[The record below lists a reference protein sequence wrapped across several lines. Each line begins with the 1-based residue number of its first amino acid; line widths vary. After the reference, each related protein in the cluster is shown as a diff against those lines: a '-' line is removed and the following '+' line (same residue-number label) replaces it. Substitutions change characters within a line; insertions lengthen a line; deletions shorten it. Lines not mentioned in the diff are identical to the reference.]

1 LCQSVAEPEKMTPL
15 GTHKRICLFSPAK
28 INLFLHVIGQRLD
41 GYHDLVSLM
50 QMVDFGDEIL
60 FDISPE
66 GILLKGE
73 GASLPPT
80 EKNLVFRA
88 ASLLKRECGVSQGVR
103 IFLKKVIPISAGLG
117 GGSSNAAA
125 TLLGLNLLWNLN
137 LSRGDLIRFGDQLGA
152 DVPFF
157 FQGPLALAL
166 EKGGK
171 LVPLKGGTP
180 LSVLLVNPGI
190 SISTGGVFRSFQAQQ
205 NIHQEKTFPKPESLG
220 LLKKWLTIVQEQF
233 KISDFEKPRF
243 SFPDVLASLRND
255 LESVVFNQYPQV
267 QKIKE
272 DLQAL
277 GTLMTL
283 MSGSGSTV
291 FAIFE
296 NPEKMKRAK
305 KALKTGPGWMVRE
318 TSTLERSPWKKEL
331 SKLRI

>member
-1 LCQSVAEPEKMTPL
+1 MTAL
-15 GTHKRICLFSPAK
+15 ESHKKICLFSPAK
-28 INLFLHVIGQRLD
+28 INLFLHVIGKRPD
-41 GYHDLVSLM
+41 GYHNLVSLM

-66 GILLKGE
+66 DIVLHGE

-80 EKNLVFRA
+80 EENLVYRA
-88 ASLLKRECGVSQGVR
+88 ASLLKRECGVSQGVQ
-103 IFLKKVIPISAGLG
+103 IFLKKVIPVSAGLG

-125 TLLGLNLLWNLN
+125 TLLGLNLLWDLN
-137 LSRGDLIRFGDQLGA
+137 LSRGDLIRVGDQVGA

-171 LVPLKGGTP
+171 LVPLKGASP

-190 SISTGGVFRSFQAQQ
+190 PISTAWVFRSFQSQRNNEMQ
-205 NIHQEKTFPKPESLG
+205 HIDPIPESLG
-220 LLKKWLTIVQEQF
+220 PLKMWLTIVQEQF
-233 KISDFEKPRF
+233 RINDFETPLF

-277 GTLMTL
+277 GALMAL

-291 FAIFE
+291 FGIFE
-296 NPEKMKRAK
+296 TPEKMRGAK
-305 KALKTGPGWMVRE
+305 KALKAGPGWMVRE
-318 TSTLERSPWKKEL
+318 TFTLEQSPWEKEL
-331 SKLRI
+331 STLRN